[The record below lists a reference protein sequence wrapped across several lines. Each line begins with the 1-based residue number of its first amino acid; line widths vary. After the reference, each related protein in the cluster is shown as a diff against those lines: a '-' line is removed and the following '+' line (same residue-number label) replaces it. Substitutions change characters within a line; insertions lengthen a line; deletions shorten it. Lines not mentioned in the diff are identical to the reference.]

1 MTSQDGTEFR
11 DVRASVLA
19 LLPSLPAAERAVAD
33 ELLGDRAGTATATV
47 GDFARR
53 AGVSPPTVIRFSRR
67 LGFAGWAQLK
77 IALAAEHGRST
88 QYGHAAAGGG
98 VLAATLSRDA
108 EALRSAAALIDGAA
122 FERAA
127 EAIAGAGSVMFVG
140 AGGSAALADHACYR
154 FAALGLAVCAF
165 SDSLTGQLRAAAL
178 RPADVLVAISHTGAT
193 RTTVEVA
200 GRARAA
206 GVPVVAVTSFAS
218 SPLAEQASVLLATGD
233 HTRPETLELL
243 ADRVV
248 HMSLLGALLTAVAAR
263 VPTDPGAA
271 MLIAANL
278 L

>member
-1 MTSQDGTEFR
+1 MTVGPETEFR
-11 DVRASVLA
+11 RVRAAVLA
-19 LLPSLPAAERAVAD
+19 LLPALPAAERAVAD
-33 ELLGDRAGTATATV
+33 ELLADRGAAAAATV

-88 QYGHAAAGGG
+88 QYGHAPGGGG
-98 VLAATLSRDA
+98 VLAATLARDA
-108 EALRSAAALIDGAA
+108 EALRAAAAIVDGPA
-122 FERAA
+122 FDRAA
-127 EAIAGAGSVMFVG
+127 EVIAGARGVLFAGS
-140 AGGSAALADHACYR
+140 GGSAALAVHACYR
-154 FAALGLAVCAF
+154 FAALGLAVSAF
-165 SDSLTGQLRAAAL
+165 SDPLTTQLRAGAL
-178 RPADVLVAISHTGAT
+178 QPADVLVAISHTGAT

-200 GRARAA
+200 ERSRAR
-206 GVPVVAVTSFAS
+206 GVAVVVITSFAT

-248 HMSLLGALLTAVAAR
+248 PMSVLGGLHTAVAAR
-263 VPTDPGAA
+263 LPDNPAA
-271 MLIAANL
+271 PLIIAANL